1 MPNNSAPLDPM
12 EEHLQSFFHQP
23 QPSAAFQDRL
33 AGRLQAEAL
42 AARRRPPAGRRA
54 WVIAAAAVLALAAG
68 VLLAG
73 PQRVLAMLQALS
85 GYIPGVGSVAIE
97 ETYVLPQP
105 VARTQAGI
113 TLTVEQV
120 VATADQT
127 LVTVALSQLPESQAA
142 NWQRSRLRLP
152 DGTDWYAARVPGS
165 FYTDPAENLTRARF
179 EFPALPADTR
189 GLTFIWTQFGGEY
202 QNEPLAEWTLA
213 LTLQPVGDTHLA
225 AQYGSGFPVQENA
238 VTVAAVTLEV
248 LEVINLPQSSLA
260 HVRWLYPTEH
270 WDWQL
275 FPDPAGAYLEDENGR
290 RYPALAQQDALME
303 TARESVTGCPGGGE
317 CYINTGFIAFERIAD
332 GTARL
337 TLHVPEFNLT
347 WEPALQFD
355 LDLGTAPAE
364 GDVFP
369 LDVELPLPVE
379 DETLPLIGAQ
389 IQRLTDLPDA
399 PLGLSIQPGEP
410 AAGGMLQIE
419 TLWFESEGKVN
430 TPWTVRWDGNRVPTG
445 ILPITAGGAQGR
457 LRGPW
462 VLPVVLQAASQ
473 P

>member
-1 MPNNSAPLDPM
+1 MPYDSAPLDPM
-12 EEHLQSFFHQP
+12 EEHLQSFFHHP
-23 QPSAAFQDRL
+23 QPSAAFQARL
-33 AGRLQAEAL
+33 ESTLQAEAL
-42 AARRRPPAGRRA
+42 AARRRPPARGRA
-54 WVIAAAAVLALAAG
+54 WGIATAAVLALAAG

-85 GYIPGVGSVAIE
+85 GYIPGAGSVALE

-127 LVTVALSQLPESQAA
+127 LVTVALSQLPEGQAA

-152 DGTDWYAARVPGS
+152 DGTEWYAARAPGS
-165 FYTDPAENLTRARF
+165 FFTDPAENLSRARF

-202 QNEPLAEWTLA
+202 QNEPLAEWTIA
-213 LTLQPVGDTHLA
+213 LTLQLVGDTHLA
-225 AQYGSGFPVQENA
+225 AQYGSGYPVQENA
-238 VTVAAVTLEV
+238 ATVAAVTLEV

-260 HVRWLYPTEH
+260 HVRWLYPAEH

-275 FPDPAGAYLEDENGR
+275 FPEPAGAYLEDENGR
-290 RYPALAQQDALME
+290 RYPALTQQDALVE
-303 TARESVTGCPGGGE
+303 TSRESTVNCPGGSE
-317 CYINTGFIAFERIAD
+317 CYSNSGYIAFERIPD
-332 GTARL
+332 GAARL

-369 LDVELPLPVE
+369 LDVELSLPVE

-410 AAGGMLQIE
+410 AAGGMLQVE